1 MQKESTSPG
10 TNPFSGLEL
19 QTTPLADGVL
29 PGVIRQLILEICKS
43 DHIPIREVTPSW
55 HSRASWTEAFV
66 TSSLRMVQPVESI
79 RRSHP
84 WVPSDRLA
92 LLADCEWTELTLNGA
107 VAGGGGSISVTEHIR
122 RRVLRHALD
131 EGVPVLEFL
140 N

>member
-1 MQKESTSPG
+1 M
-10 TNPFSGLEL
+10 
-19 QTTPLADGVL
+19 
-29 PGVIRQLILEICKS
+29 
-43 DHIPIREVTPSW
+43 
-55 HSRASWTEAFV
+55 
-66 TSSLRMVQPVESI
+66 
-79 RRSHP
+79 
-84 WVPSDRLA
+84 PSDRLA